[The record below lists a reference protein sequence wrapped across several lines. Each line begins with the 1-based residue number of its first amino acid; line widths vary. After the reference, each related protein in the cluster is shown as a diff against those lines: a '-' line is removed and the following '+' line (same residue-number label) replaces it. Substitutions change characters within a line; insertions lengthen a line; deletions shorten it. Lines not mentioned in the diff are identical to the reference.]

1 MTKIHIY
8 FICFVFLYLF
18 IPSNAQS
25 GFCSSGQLQSTVS
38 NLNGNQ
44 IATHLPS
51 IQYQPSYNRF
61 LVSIYNNNQVLSQTE
76 CANFPGSSVPQ
87 PGVTNFQVFLS
98 CTPANGN
105 TGFGLAGGIQL
116 QVNNSVSTTVAS
128 VNVATGQTYT
138 NIPVVPINAQES
150 LADRICTLTLQA
162 TLFCIQGNGNCFPSF
177 NEPIISYTYSTGPSG
192 HFGACTFG
200 DLTCY
205 ANRGILWRSALLWII
220 VDASFIFLTCFFI
233 VPNLYYYLRIK
244 PMDDLYHKSLKAL
257 NKSTVGNV
265 NLKKVAFDEK
275 TYSQYVN
282 QSPLIQSAPAAGR
295 YTQRNNYD
303 ISDDDNQSR
312 EEIDDRD
319 EDDDLLI
326 PTAPILTSRTKSGG
340 RKKTPKQIYVTDEAS
355 GERVK
360 YQQVSSGPSSSQPKT
375 NRLSRTTTTK
385 QPPKPL
391 ELSFN

>member
-1 MTKIHIY
+1 MKKHVKIIKQASTRIHN
-8 FICFVFLYLF
+8 
-18 IPSNAQS
+18 NAD
-25 GFCSSGQLQSTVS
+25 
-38 NLNGNQ
+38 
-44 IATHLPS
+44 
-51 IQYQPSYNRF
+51 QPSYNRF

-116 QVNNSVSTTVAS
+116 QVNNSVSTTQAS

-138 NIPVVPINAQES
+138 NIPVVPINGQAES

-162 TLFCIQGNGNCFPSF
+162 TLFCIQGDGKCYPSF

-205 ANRGILWRSALLWII
+205 ANRGILWRSALLWIL
-220 VDASFIFLTCFFI
+220 VDACFIILTCFFI

-244 PMDDLYHKSLKAL
+244 PMDELYHKSLKAL
-257 NKSTVGNV
+257 NKSSVGNA
-265 NLKKVAFDEK
+265 NLKKQAFDEQPITK
-275 TYSQYVN
+275 FSQ
-282 QSPLIQSAPAAGR
+282 QTLLQSAPAAGR
-295 YTQRNNYD
+295 YHQRNNYNL
-303 ISDDDNQSR
+303 SEDDMQYR
-312 EEIDDRD
+312 EDIDDQ
-319 EDDDLLI
+319 EDDEDLLI
-326 PTAPILTSRTKSGG
+326 PTTPATTSRSRSNGK
-340 RKKTPKQIYVTDEAS
+340 KKTHPKQIYVTDEAS

-360 YQQVSSGPSSSQPKT
+360 YQQVSQTGPSSQQPEFR
-375 NRLSRTTTTK
+375 RLSRSTTSK
-385 QPPKPL
+385 QPAPKPL
-391 ELSFN
+391 ELSFT